1 MPGWLPCFETR
12 IIGPSENN
20 PSVASPAHEPYRQ
33 SRDCFAV
40 ERDADEKKLIR
51 VGDTNMPDVISPAT
65 FFWAASLVSL
75 VGFCIHTIAGQRLVV
90 TPLMGNEHLE
100 LQQRWFHFVAWHGVS
115 ISFAA
120 YTAAFA
126 YAALTPAGLDVAIL
140 MTVMNAA
147 IALMFIGVG
156 LKGDPMVFK
165 FPGIYLALGTT
176 ALGVAGVLVS
186 WSIFRI
192 S

>member
-1 MPGWLPCFETR
+1 
-12 IIGPSENN
+12 
-20 PSVASPAHEPYRQ
+20 
-33 SRDCFAV
+33 V
-40 ERDADEKKLIR
+40 ECEADENKLIR
-51 VGDTNMPDVISPAT
+51 IGDTNMPDVISPAT
-65 FFWAASLVSL
+65 LFWAASLLSL
-75 VGFCIHTIAGQRLVV
+75 VGFGIHTIAGQRLVM

-100 LQQRWFHFVAWHGVS
+100 LQQKWFHFVAWHGVS

-126 YAALTPAGLDVAIL
+126 YAATTPAGLDVAIL
-140 MTVMNAA
+140 VTVMNAA

-186 WSIFRI
+186 
-192 S
+192 

>member
-1 MPGWLPCFETR
+1 ML
-12 IIGPSENN
+12 
-20 PSVASPAHEPYRQ
+20 
-33 SRDCFAV
+33 
-40 ERDADEKKLIR
+40 
-51 VGDTNMPDVISPAT
+51 DVISPAT

-75 VGFCIHTIAGQRLVV
+75 VGFCIHTIAGQRLVM

-126 YAALTPAGLDVAIL
+126 YAALTPGGLDVAIL
-140 MTVMNAA
+140 MTIMNAA

-156 LKGDPMVFK
+156 IKGDPMVFK
-165 FPGIYLALGTT
+165 FPGLYLALGTT
-176 ALGVAGVLVS
+176 ALGAAGVLTA
-186 WSIFRI
+186 
-192 S
+192 